1 MTRTFY
7 LLQYVIFP
15 LALFIT
21 LNSTLTDM
29 TVADCNAGV
38 ELACDELQE
47 CTQNLN
53 KDGYS
58 VLILLTM
65 QSVGCS

>member
-1 MTRTFY
+1 MNKTYY
-7 LLQYVIFP
+7 LFQYVIFP

-38 ELACDELQE
+38 ELACDQLQE
-47 CTQNLN
+47 
-53 KDGYS
+53 
-58 VLILLTM
+58 
-65 QSVGCS
+65 